1 MLKFKDDDIFK
12 VIIPL
17 NNGQQ
22 VDQQVS
28 QQVEIKIDEKI
39 INAIIEYCKE
49 PKARK
54 EIQEHVGLKDR
65 AYFQTNIL
73 NNLIEKGII
82 EMTIK
87 EHPNSRFQKYVV
99 VKKGD

>member
-73 NNLIEKGII
+73 NNLIEK
-82 EMTIK
+82 
-87 EHPNSRFQKYVV
+87 
-99 VKKGD
+99 

>member
-17 NNGQQ
+17 NR
-22 VDQQVS
+22 DQQVN

-49 PKARK
+49 PKTRK
-54 EIQEHVGLKDR
+54 EIQEHIGLKDR

-99 VKKGD
+99 KKGD